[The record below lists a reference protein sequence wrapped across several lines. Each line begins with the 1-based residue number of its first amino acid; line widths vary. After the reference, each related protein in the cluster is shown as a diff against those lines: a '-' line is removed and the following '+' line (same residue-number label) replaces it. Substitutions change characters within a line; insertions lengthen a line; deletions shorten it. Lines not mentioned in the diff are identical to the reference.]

1 MVKWVRMKAT
11 FDIPDELMKK
21 LKLRAI
27 HEGRK
32 LKDSVADV
40 LRAGLAAQAT
50 PALKQPRIGKDKKT
64 GLPVILCGQSA
75 PPGQELTPERIAEIL
90 IDQEAEWYGGGSR

>member
-1 MVKWVRMKAT
+1 MKAT
-11 FDIPDELMKK
+11 FDIPDELMKQ

-40 LRAGLAAQAT
+40 LRAGLSASPRRHSNSRESERT
-50 PALKQPRIGKDKKT
+50 RRPACQ
-64 GLPVILCGQSA
+64 
-75 PPGQELTPERIAEIL
+75 
-90 IDQEAEWYGGGSR
+90 